1 MIPDMNHHGSMVRHH
16 VPICFSMFFPINWP
30 YLGGY
35 CHISHQVAPCSA
47 AALACHGTRTPTRWR
62 SVWRTSKP
70 GRSLRTHGM
79 GFGWAMP
86 AVWHFF
92 WNILFGKPIRKPVW
106 SPFDKED
113 VLSIYIYNYIY
124 IYDFIWFLVGKDM
137 VSPCQSWSSWWSR
150 DATMTGCAPS
160 RSLNDGMLV
169 RRLRVFDLTGLIQL
183 RKVVGYPNQF
193 KQVEY
198 MAVGQNPGTQL
209 PSKID

>member
-113 VLSIYIYNYIY
+113 VLSIYIYIYNYIY
-124 IYDFIWFLVGKDM
+124 MILSDFWLAKIWSVH
-137 VSPCQSWSSWWSR
+137 VSPGPLGDLVMPPWPAARPAGHWTMGCWSDASEFLTSQVWSSCGKSLDTPINSNKLNIWLWVK
-150 DATMTGCAPS
+150 TLVPS
-160 RSLNDGMLV
+160 
-169 RRLRVFDLTGLIQL
+169 
-183 RKVVGYPNQF
+183 YPQ
-193 KQVEY
+193 K
-198 MAVGQNPGTQL
+198 
-209 PSKID
+209 

>member
-1 MIPDMNHHGSMVRHH
+1 MGNAS
-16 VPICFSMFFPINWP
+16 S
-30 YLGGY
+30 
-35 CHISHQVAPCSA
+35 
-47 AALACHGTRTPTRWR
+47 LAFLLEHP
-62 SVWRTSKP
+62 VWKANSKAC
-70 GRSLRTHGM
+70 L
-79 GFGWAMP
+79 
-86 AVWHFF
+86 
-92 WNILFGKPIRKPVW
+92 KPIWQRRCA
-106 SPFDKED
+106 EY
-113 VLSIYIYNYIY
+113 IYIIIY